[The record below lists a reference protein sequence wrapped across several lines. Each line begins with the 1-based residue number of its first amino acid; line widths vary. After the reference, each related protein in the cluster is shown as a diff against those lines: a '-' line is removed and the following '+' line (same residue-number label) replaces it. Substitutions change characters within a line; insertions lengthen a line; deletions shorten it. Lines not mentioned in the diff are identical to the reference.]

1 MHDPEFCTKREFYQA
16 VIIMHSA
23 VKKYIERYAVLAE
36 EMAAK
41 ELNAKRKAELEQ
53 IAVNCHAVA
62 GGTPKTFWQA
72 LQLFNFATMLICVES
87 NGHSISYG
95 RMDQWLYPYYEADK
109 SIPQRVCA
117 GAAGSG
123 VRQAQ

>member
-41 ELNAKRKAELEQ
+41 EPNAKRKAELEQ

-72 LQLFNFATMLICVES
+72 LQLFNFCHHAHLRGV
-87 NGHSISYG
+87 
-95 RMDQWLYPYYEADK
+95 
-109 SIPQRVCA
+109 QRPLHLLWPDGPVA
-117 GAAGSG
+117 LPLL
-123 VRQAQ
+123 